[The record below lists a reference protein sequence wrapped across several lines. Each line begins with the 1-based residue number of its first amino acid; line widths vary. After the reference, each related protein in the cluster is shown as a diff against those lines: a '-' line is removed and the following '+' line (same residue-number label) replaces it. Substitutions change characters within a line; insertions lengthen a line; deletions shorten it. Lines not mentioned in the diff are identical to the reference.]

1 MLVENLAQILQGTY
15 VSEFLSLMQKFEVI
29 LLLDERRLLIPSLLP
44 PTEQQACLIFSKGVS
59 ASLTEKDEDLID
71 QVSNEPH
78 APLYQTPYPVL
89 ARCYLLPF
97 VPNGFFTR
105 VTARLMS
112 SDIVDHLQRSIVPGP
127 LDDQHLVNSPHWK
140 CWRDGIIITWNHME
154 IFRIAPI
161 TFPLPGT
168 TDTHLISS
176 EGDNQVET
184 YKGVE
189 INIAVLPEEI
199 MEKCSIFPRE
209 DPLVCCKGM
218 CMATWLLH
226 QATTIV
232 DSVFEDWYE
241 VFAKKKGF
249 DYTIT
254 RTANP
259 CPECFKAVH
268 EARYTASTT
277 PTQQRVRRFT
287 NSVAEA
293 MIDYGVITSQSS
305 HGHFYMFSSPHCSR
319 ALKEGMKLSC
329 PAHGEITVA
338 DISPDLTFSDF
349 PPSLVFTDPNC
360 LVLKQQLGDGGFG
373 NVFKGCLSL
382 VSDSK
387 TYGSLSLSLSLTH
400 THNSLSL
407 PHSPTPSLTP
417 LLPPSLPF
425 TSLSQPSLVC

>member
-1 MLVENLAQILQGTY
+1 MLVENLGQILQGTY
-15 VSEFLSLMQKFEVI
+15 VSEFLTLMQKFEVI

-44 PTEQQACLIFSKGVS
+44 KTEQQACLVFSKGVS
-59 ASLTEKDEDLID
+59 ASLTEKDEELID
-71 QVSNEPH
+71 QVTNQPH
-78 APLYQTPYPVL
+78 APLHQTPYPVL

-112 SDIVDHLQRSIVPGP
+112 SDIVDHLQRSIVSSP
-127 LDDQHLVNSPHWK
+127 LDDDHHVLNSPHWK

-154 IFRIAPI
+154 IFRIAPA

-199 MEKCSIFPRE
+199 MKNCSIFPRE
-209 DPLVCCKGM
+209 DPSVCCKGS

-226 QATTIV
+226 QATTII

-249 DYTIT
+249 DYSIT

-268 EARYTASTT
+268 EARYKASTT

-287 NSVAEA
+287 NTVAEA
-293 MIDYGVITSQSS
+293 MVDYGVISS
-305 HGHFYMFSSPHCSR
+305 RSSPRGHFYMFSSPHCSR
-319 ALKEGMKLSC
+319 ALKEGLTLSC

-349 PPSLVFTDPNC
+349 PPSLVFTDPSS

-373 NVFKGCLSL
+373 NVFKGCLHL
-382 VSDSK
+382 VSDLKKHLCFPLSLSLSPSISPSFSLPPPPPPPPLPSLL
-387 TYGSLSLSLSLTH
+387 SLSLSLSL
-400 THNSLSL
+400 SL
-407 PHSPTPSLTP
+407 
-417 LLPPSLPF
+417 
-425 TSLSQPSLVC
+425 